1 MTITAR
7 IDAITHLPPERLATV
22 IPAPRSVK
30 IELTGRCNFNCMF
43 CARGDG
49 LREQKDMDQAFF
61 NRIIRE
67 MRAAGV
73 EELGLFYLGES
84 MLCPWLAEAV
94 AEAKAVGFPYVFLTT
109 NGSLATRAK
118 CEALFRAG
126 LDSLKFSF
134 NYADE
139 TQFARV
145 TRVKAS
151 LYEKVRAN
159 VHAARIVRDKVEAE
173 TGHRCGLYAS
183 YIQYDGE
190 QAAAMEETAAW
201 LGQFVDEVYALPL
214 YNQAGLCKQKLQ
226 TDAEEWAQTA
236 GNMGRIGGLVA
247 PLPCW
252 ALFSEGHI
260 SWNRALTGCCFSHV
274 PDFDFGNLDEMS
286 FLEAWNS
293 SAAQALRK
301 ASLSKD
307 VRGPPCEH
315 CVAYTA

>member
-1 MTITAR
+1 MGITER
-7 IDAITHLPPERLATV
+7 IDAITHLPANRCGTI

-49 LREQKDMDQAFF
+49 LREQKDMDRAFF
-61 NRIIRE
+61 SRIIRE

-84 MLCPWLAEAV
+84 MLCSWLADAV

-109 NGSLATRAK
+109 NGSLATRTK
-118 CEALFRAG
+118 VESLFRAG

-139 TQFARV
+139 AQFARV
-145 TRVKAS
+145 TQVKAG
-151 LYEKVRAN
+151 LYHKVRQN
-159 VHAARIVRDKVEAE
+159 VHAARLARDEVEAE

-190 QAAAMEETAAW
+190 QAERMEATADW
-201 LGQFVDEVYALPL
+201 LRLFVDEVYALPL
-214 YNQAGLCKQKLQ
+214 YNQAGFCKEKLKA
-226 TDAEEWAQTA
+226 DAEEWAQTA
-236 GNMGRIGGLVA
+236 GNMGRVGALVP

-252 ALFSEGHI
+252 ALFAEGHI
-260 SWNRALTGCCFSHV
+260 SWNGALTGCCFSHT
-274 PDFDFGNLDEMS
+274 PDFDFGDLNEVS
-286 FLEAWNS
+286 FAEAWNS
-293 SAAQALRK
+293 AAAQALRA
-301 ASLSKD
+301 ASLRKD
-307 VRGPPCEH
+307 VRGTACEH
-315 CVAYTA
+315 CVAYQA